1 MQVHEAS
8 LKFLNDPKSGLKT
21 EGSKKNYR
29 SDLMKLSQERDINSF
44 TEQEL
49 LDTCFLPVS
58 KGPRE
63 GQRPADSTVYA
74 RSKNFQGFFSYCH
87 FMGWIKEDPT
97 RHMKRHIS
105 GRGKPVI
112 KHNWLT
118 EDEVMRVLASVD
130 MDSLDGP
137 RDNIFLRLGF
147 TAGLRISELANL
159 RWSDISFDRREISL
173 VGKGGK
179 IAVVSISKNTF
190 GYLHDW
196 HGQAAVAIGRRPHD
210 EMVLPRKFSVSEGVD
225 DEGNFSGRCTYMEF
239 ETTHR
244 MSNTTLGL
252 ICKRYSQLTGIKFT
266 PHDMRRTFAGLMM
279 EKVDIYQVSKAM
291 RHSDVSTTEKY
302 LQTRPDAA
310 AQAVRD
316 AGLDF

>member
-210 EMVLPRKFSVSEGVD
+210 EMVLPRKFSVSEGKYLKSLYERKITKHRD
-225 DEGNFSGRCTYMEF
+225 YRDKNHAFS
-239 ETTHR
+239 
-244 MSNTTLGL
+244 
-252 ICKRYSQLTGIKFT
+252 
-266 PHDMRRTFAGLMM
+266 
-279 EKVDIYQVSKAM
+279 VSKSYGGFFHLDQSGLKNRNVFIMDGHGGQTYTIDFDKGRIVATM
-291 RHSDVSTTEKY
+291 AIHRDFNWKKIAHSVIKK
-302 LQTRPDAA
+302 
-310 AQAVRD
+310 
-316 AGLDF
+316 GK